1 MISNEQRIQRQRL
14 ERREFILLSVICIIA
29 ILMIVVS
36 GRYYDV
42 NHTPNAKRYEHD
54 IHAKFG
60 YPEQQEPFSQKGSL
74 SDNGTVEGGELSA
87 VCGATWYANFYQPA
101 SRPHRL
107 ELLDACQVSP
117 QQQEQIRTVITKK
130 VSQLQQKIATKY
142 QYFIQ
147 HEKGR
152 DIQENVIGF
161 NTPKEAKEYFRE
173 SLSLNNSGKS
183 QLLAEIPALLNSTT
197 EPRELMAILAAV
209 EGDTAFPYSQVFQ
222 GEHSNKSVQLN
233 ETASLVRRIVRINT
247 EWATKATKV
256 KKIIR
261 PIGSFVF
268 AGLMLSA
275 FILIRMVRRQQRPWR
290 SLGIM
295 CMSWSFLGTI
305 LTYLGFIEVSYT
317 KMAVLTLIGVLS
329 FVLLSFNSTAKK
341 IFRDDN
347 ILPFQMPAT
356 SWGYVFFALCLWIS
370 FIIML
375 ELSVNGIVSKRF
387 LLLSHFTACYWALFV
402 LTVAPTVANIL
413 AYFLSKIFARTV
425 IAVWWANSGME
436 KTARLVC
443 LIFLFLALFLA
454 ISPLSNKISLNNW
467 IEALKIVFIFG
478 VALIATTSRFSVQ
491 SKSLSWKLY
500 VVLLAVIVI
509 PIIAM
514 VGVGE
519 MGTILVL
526 TYSGIVIFGAYL
538 QYVMSRKGN
547 VGHSHLS
554 RLWHNMGAVML
565 SLVALSIA
573 TAALIFWM
581 PGERPAERIMS
592 MINPFGSTNDQM
604 AIIHWLRHSAPPFF
618 GYSLGDVPWCGYDS
632 GCDLPGQMQSD
643 YTATSIIVLSGWLIG
658 LLFFLAYLYWLVG
671 FLRGHLTSELGIRY
685 GQQNLG
691 QVFLLWSGIIWV
703 IVTSVQMIVTVL
715 GNFGLLPLTGVTL
728 PFVSYGMSS
737 LLACSFFIGLLINRP
752 LTQPVRQ
759 KGDI

>member
-14 ERREFILLSVICIIA
+14 ERREFVLLSVICLVA
-29 ILMIVVS
+29 ILMIVMS

-60 YPEQQEPFSQKGSL
+60 YPERQEPFSQKGYL
-74 SDNGTVEGGELSA
+74 PDNGTVEGGELSA
-87 VCGATWYANFYQPA
+87 VCGATWHANFYQPT

-107 ELLDACQVSP
+107 ELLDTCQVSP
-117 QQQEQIRTVITKK
+117 QQQEQIRQTVITK
-130 VSQLQQKIATKY
+130 VTQLQRQIATKY

-183 QLLAEIPALLNSTT
+183 QILAEIPALLNSTT
-197 EPRELMAILAAV
+197 EPRELLAILAAI

-222 GEHSNKSVQLN
+222 GEYSHKSVQLN

-247 EWATKATKV
+247 EWATKTTKV
-256 KKIIR
+256 KKIIS

-268 AGLMLSA
+268 AGLILSA
-275 FILIRMVRRQQRPWR
+275 FFLIRMVRRQQRPWR

-295 CMSWSFLGTI
+295 LMSWSLLGTI
-305 LTYLGFIEVSYT
+305 LNFGFIEVSYT
-317 KMAVLTLIGVLS
+317 KMAVLALLGVLS
-329 FVLLSFNSTAKK
+329 FVLLSFNSMAKK
-341 IFRDDN
+341 IVRDDN
-347 ILPFQMPAT
+347 ILPFQMPTT
-356 SWGYVFFALCLWIS
+356 SLGYAFFALCLWIS

-375 ELSVNGIVSKRF
+375 ELSVNGIVGKRF
-387 LLLSHFTACYWALFV
+387 LLLNHFTACYWALFV

-413 AYFLSKIFARTV
+413 AHFLSKIFARTV
-425 IAVWWANSGME
+425 IAAWWANSGME
-436 KTARLVC
+436 KIVRVGVLLSFIALG
-443 LIFLFLALFLA
+443 LAVVLLG
-454 ISPLSNKISLNNW
+454 NVSLNNW

-478 VALIATTSRFSVQ
+478 LALIATTSRFSVQ

-500 VVLLAVIVI
+500 FVLLVVIAT
-509 PIIAM
+509 PMIAM
-514 VGVGE
+514 AFVGE

-526 TYSGIVIFGAYL
+526 AYSGIVIFGAYL
-538 QYVMSRKGN
+538 QYVMSSKGN

-554 RLWHNMGAVML
+554 QLWHNMGAIIL
-565 SLVALSIA
+565 SLTALFVT

-581 PGERPAERIMS
+581 PGERPTERIMS

-604 AIIHWLRHSAPPFF
+604 AIIHWLRHSTPPIF

-643 YTATSIIVLSGWLIG
+643 YTATSIIVLSGWFIG
-658 LLFFLAYLYWLVG
+658 LSFFLAYLYWLVS

-715 GNFGLLPLTGVTL
+715 GNFGILPLTGVTF